1 MGNTDTKLNFRKAV
15 IQLTTKTQP
24 IEANDEAFWEQF
36 WSESVTCVQDV
47 FTLIPA
53 AEIRALREESPSNLA
68 TLCYKAVE
76 KLVLAAESG
85 CPSQNEQQTVLNC
98 VRLLTRILP
107 YIFEDPD
114 WRGFFWST
122 LPGQS
127 EEGENESPPLAQSLL
142 NAVSDLLFCPDFTVS
157 SARKSGPD
165 NPEDISTIDSCEYIW
180 EAGVGFAHSPP
191 HNSTHDQNR
200 TELLKLC
207 LTCFSETM
215 YLPPVAD
222 AHSAPNQWIQYFTS
236 TENRHALPLFTSL
249 LNCLCSY
256 DPVGYGVPYN
266 HLMFSDHREP
276 LVEGALQVLC
286 VTMENDSAATAA
298 LTVDGT
304 SGGTAMDQG
313 SDAGGSDNLFLNYL
327 SRIHREEDFGFILK
341 GITRLLNNPLTQTYL
356 PGSCK
361 RIQFYQELLVLF
373 WKMCDINKKFMF
385 FVLKS
390 SDVLDILVPIL
401 YNLNDARADQSR
413 VGLMHIGVFILLLLS
428 GERNFGVRL
437 NKPYSVRVPMD
448 IPVFTGTHAD
458 FLIIVFHKIITTGHQ
473 RLQPLFDCLL
483 TIIVNVSPYLKTL
496 SMVAS
501 TKLLHLLEAF
511 STPWFLFASPTNH
524 HLVFFLLEVFNN
536 IIQYQFDGNS
546 NLVYTII
553 RKRNIFHQLAN
564 LPVDHSAIAR
574 ALTKRGKKFAPPP
587 LDSREPQ
594 TMEGAIP
601 AAEAEPGTLK
611 ASLAATPRLDKMTE
625 KSAPDEGHRPTL
637 KEIAESTGAHN
648 VQPVSEIEDP
658 MAPPQHQGAGQG
670 ARDEGAAGGAGDSDA
685 ASSSSRPPLEKA
697 KSLPPSAVGPDAAAS
712 PSVPSPEGSGR
723 KPVKRAVS
731 IPSQSGA
738 WVATPEWVQSWKQKL
753 PLQTIMRM
761 LQVLVPQVEKICIDK
776 GLTDETE
783 ILKFL
788 QHGTLVGL
796 LPVPHPILIR
806 KYQANSGTTMW
817 FRTYLWGVIYL
828 RNVDPPIWYD
838 TNVKLFEIQRV

>member
-76 KLVLAAESG
+76 KLVAAAESG
-85 CPSQNEQQTVLNC
+85 CPSQREQQTVLNC

-122 LPGQS
+122 LPNQS
-127 EEGENESPPLAQSLL
+127 EETEIESSPLAQSLL
-142 NAVSDLLFCPDFTVS
+142 NALCDLLFCPDFTVQS
-157 SARKSGPD
+157 NRKSGPD
-165 NPEDISTIDSCEYIW
+165 NPEDMGSIDSCEYIW
-180 EAGVGFAHSPP
+180 ESGVGFAHSPP
-191 HNSTHDQNR
+191 HNFQHDQHR
-200 TELLKLC
+200 TEIIKLF

-215 YLPPVAD
+215 YLPPIAD
-222 AHSAPNQWIQYFTS
+222 AHTVPNQWIQYFTS
-236 TENRHALPLFTSL
+236 TDNRHALPLFTSL
-249 LNCLCSY
+249 LNIVCAY

-266 HLMFSDHREP
+266 HLMFTDSREQ

-286 VTMENDSAATAA
+286 VTMENESSNHNVS
-298 LTVDGT
+298 VDGT
-304 SGGTAMDQG
+304 SGGTAMDAQ
-313 SDAGGSDNLFLNYL
+313 SDTGGPDNLFVNYL
-327 SRIHREEDFGFILK
+327 SRIHREEDFAFILR

-361 RIQFYQELLVLF
+361 KIQFHQELLVLF

-385 FVLKS
+385 YVLKS
-390 SDVLDILVPIL
+390 SDVLDVLVPIL
-401 YNLNDARADQSR
+401 YFLNDARADQSR

-511 STPWFLFASPTNH
+511 STPWFLYASPTNH

-536 IIQYQFDGNS
+536 IIQYQFDGNC

-553 RKRNIFHQLAN
+553 RKRNVFHQLAN
-564 LPVDHSAIAR
+564 LPTEHATIAK
-574 ALTKRGKKFAPPP
+574 ALSKRGKKFVQLTPESGKDLP
-587 LDSREPQ
+587 
-594 TMEGAIP
+594 TMEGAMP
-601 AAEAEPGTLK
+601 AMEAEPGTLK
-611 ASLAATPRLDKMTE
+611 TTLAATPRLDRMTE
-625 KSAPDEGHRPTL
+625 KAAPDEGHSELTL
-637 KEIAESTGAHN
+637 KVLATSTGN
-648 VQPVSEIEDP
+648 INIQPPSEIQDP
-658 MAPPQHQGAGQG
+658 DSPEHNKPKAKASRSVPNSPPGSPTGSETTAKPPL
-670 ARDEGAAGGAGDSDA
+670 ARTSST
-685 ASSSSRPPLEKA
+685 SSS
-697 KSLPPSAVGPDAAAS
+697 G
-712 PSVPSPEGSGR
+712 GS
-723 KPVKRAVS
+723 
-731 IPSQSGA
+731 

-776 GLTDETE
+776 GLTDESE

-838 TNVKLFEIQRV
+838 TNVKLFEIQRI

>member
-85 CPSQNEQQTVLNC
+85 CPSQTEQQTVLNC

-157 SARKSGPD
+157 SARKTGPD

-191 HNSTHDQNR
+191 HNSAHDQNR

-222 AHSAPNQWIQYFTS
+222 AHNAPNQWIQYFTS

-256 DPVGYGVPYN
+256 DPVGFGVPYN
-266 HLMFSDHREP
+266 HLMFSDFREP
-276 LVEGALQVLC
+276 LVEIALQVLC
-286 VTMENDSAATAA
+286 VTMENDTAASSA

-304 SGGTAMDQG
+304 SGGTAMDQS

-327 SRIHREEDFGFILK
+327 SRIHREEDFAFILK

-574 ALTKRGKKFAPPP
+574 AITKRGKKFAPPP

-594 TMEGAIP
+594 TMEGAVP

-611 ASLAATPRLDKMTE
+611 ASLAATPRLDNMTE
-625 KSAPDEGHRPTL
+625 KAAPDENHQHQPTL

-658 MAPPQHQGAGQG
+658 MAPKGGDPSPAAEAAGAG
-670 ARDEGAAGGAGDSDA
+670 E
-685 ASSSSRPPLEKA
+685 SSSEAAAAASRPPLEKA
-697 KSLPPSAVGPDAAAS
+697 KSLPASAMAPDGPVS
-712 PSVPSPEGSGR
+712 PTALSQDGSGR

-731 IPSQSGA
+731 ISSQSGA

>member
-76 KLVLAAESG
+76 KLVAAAESG
-85 CPSQNEQQTVLNC
+85 CPSQREQQTVLNC

-122 LPGQS
+122 LPNQS
-127 EEGENESPPLAQSLL
+127 EETEIESSPLAQSLL
-142 NAVSDLLFCPDFTVS
+142 NALCDLLFCPDFTVQS
-157 SARKSGPD
+157 NRKSGPD
-165 NPEDISTIDSCEYIW
+165 NPEDMGSIDSCEYIW
-180 EAGVGFAHSPP
+180 ESGVGFAHSPP
-191 HNSTHDQNR
+191 HNFQHDQHR
-200 TELLKLC
+200 TEIIKLF

-215 YLPPVAD
+215 YLPPIAD
-222 AHSAPNQWIQYFTS
+222 AHTVPNQWIQYFTS
-236 TENRHALPLFTSL
+236 TDNRHALPLFTSL
-249 LNCLCSY
+249 LNIVCAY

-266 HLMFSDHREP
+266 HLMFTDSREQ

-286 VTMENDSAATAA
+286 VTMENESSNHNVS
-298 LTVDGT
+298 VDGT
-304 SGGTAMDQG
+304 SGGTAMDAQ
-313 SDAGGSDNLFLNYL
+313 SDTGGPDNLFVNYL
-327 SRIHREEDFGFILK
+327 SRIHREEDFAFILR

-361 RIQFYQELLVLF
+361 KIQFHQELLVLF

-385 FVLKS
+385 YVLKS
-390 SDVLDILVPIL
+390 SDVLDVLVPIL
-401 YNLNDARADQSR
+401 YFLNDARADQSR

-511 STPWFLFASPTNH
+511 STPWFLYASPTNH

-536 IIQYQFDGNS
+536 IIQYQFDGNC

-553 RKRNIFHQLAN
+553 RKRNVFHQLAN
-564 LPVDHSAIAR
+564 LPTEHATIAK
-574 ALTKRGKKFAPPP
+574 ALSKRGKKFVQLTPESGKDLP
-587 LDSREPQ
+587 
-594 TMEGAIP
+594 TMEGAMP
-601 AAEAEPGTLK
+601 AMEAEPGTLK
-611 ASLAATPRLDKMTE
+611 TTLAATPRLDRMTE
-625 KSAPDEGHRPTL
+625 KAAPDEGHSELTL
-637 KEIAESTGAHN
+637 KELATSTGN
-648 VQPVSEIEDP
+648 INIQPPSEIQDP
-658 MAPPQHQGAGQG
+658 DSPEHYKPKAKASRSVPNSPPGSPTGSETTAKPPL
-670 ARDEGAAGGAGDSDA
+670 ARTSST
-685 ASSSSRPPLEKA
+685 SSS
-697 KSLPPSAVGPDAAAS
+697 G
-712 PSVPSPEGSGR
+712 GS
-723 KPVKRAVS
+723 
-731 IPSQSGA
+731 

-776 GLTDETE
+776 GLTDESE

-838 TNVKLFEIQRV
+838 TNVKLFEIQRI

>member
-76 KLVLAAESG
+76 KLVAAAESG
-85 CPSQNEQQTVLNC
+85 CPSQREQQTVLNC

-122 LPGQS
+122 LPNQS
-127 EEGENESPPLAQSLL
+127 EETEIESSPLAQSLL
-142 NAVSDLLFCPDFTVS
+142 NALCDLLFCPDFTVQS
-157 SARKSGPD
+157 NRKSGPD
-165 NPEDISTIDSCEYIW
+165 NPEDMGSIDSCEYIW
-180 EAGVGFAHSPP
+180 ESGVGFAHSPP
-191 HNSTHDQNR
+191 HNFQHDQHR
-200 TELLKLC
+200 TEIIKLF

-215 YLPPVAD
+215 YLPPIAD
-222 AHSAPNQWIQYFTS
+222 AHTVPNQWIQYFTS
-236 TENRHALPLFTSL
+236 TDNRHALPLFTSL
-249 LNCLCSY
+249 LNIVCAY

-266 HLMFSDHREP
+266 HLMFTDSREQ

-286 VTMENDSAATAA
+286 VTMENESSNHNVS
-298 LTVDGT
+298 VDGT
-304 SGGTAMDQG
+304 SGGTAMDAQ
-313 SDAGGSDNLFLNYL
+313 SDTGGPDNLFVNYL
-327 SRIHREEDFGFILK
+327 SRIHREEDFAFILR

-361 RIQFYQELLVLF
+361 KIQFHQELLVLF

-385 FVLKS
+385 YVLKS
-390 SDVLDILVPIL
+390 SDVLDVLVPIL
-401 YNLNDARADQSR
+401 YFLNDARADQSR

-511 STPWFLFASPTNH
+511 STPWFLYASPTNH

-536 IIQYQFDGNS
+536 IIQYQFDGNC

-553 RKRNIFHQLAN
+553 RKRNVFHQLAN
-564 LPVDHSAIAR
+564 LPTEHATIAK
-574 ALTKRGKKFAPPP
+574 ALSKRGKKFVQLTPESGKDLP
-587 LDSREPQ
+587 
-594 TMEGAIP
+594 TMEGAMP
-601 AAEAEPGTLK
+601 AMEAEPGTLK
-611 ASLAATPRLDKMTE
+611 TTLAATPRLDRMTE
-625 KSAPDEGHRPTL
+625 KAAPDEGHSELTL
-637 KEIAESTGAHN
+637 KELATSTGN
-648 VQPVSEIEDP
+648 INIQPPSEIQDP
-658 MAPPQHQGAGQG
+658 DSPGHNKPKAKASRSVPNSPPGSPTGSETTAKPPL
-670 ARDEGAAGGAGDSDA
+670 ARTSST
-685 ASSSSRPPLEKA
+685 SSS
-697 KSLPPSAVGPDAAAS
+697 G
-712 PSVPSPEGSGR
+712 GS
-723 KPVKRAVS
+723 
-731 IPSQSGA
+731 

-776 GLTDETE
+776 GLTDESE

-838 TNVKLFEIQRV
+838 TNVKLFEIQRI

>member
-76 KLVLAAESG
+76 KLMLAAESG

-127 EEGENESPPLAQSLL
+127 EEGENESPPLAQTLL
-142 NAVSDLLFCPDFTVS
+142 NAVSDLLFCPDFTVTT
-157 SARKSGPD
+157 ARKTGPD

-191 HNSTHDQNR
+191 HNTYHDQNR

-222 AHSAPNQWIQYFTS
+222 AHAAPNQWMQYFTS

-266 HLMFSDHREP
+266 HLMFTDSREP
-276 LVEGALQVLC
+276 LVEVALQVLC
-286 VTMENDSAATAA
+286 VTMENDSSSGAV
-298 LTVDGT
+298 TVDGT
-304 SGGTAMDQG
+304 SSGTAMDQG

-327 SRIHREEDFGFILK
+327 SRIHREEDFAFILK

-553 RKRNIFHQLAN
+553 RKRNVFHQLAN
-564 LPVDHSAIAR
+564 LPVDHSSIAR
-574 ALTKRGKKFAPPP
+574 AMTKRGKKFSAPPI
-587 LDSREPQ
+587 DSREPQ

-625 KSAPDEGHRPTL
+625 KSAPDEGHRPPTL

-648 VQPVSEIEDP
+648 VQPASEIEDP
-658 MAPPQHQGAGQG
+658 MSTGDSVGAGS
-670 ARDEGAAGGAGDSDA
+670 DSDA
-685 ASSSSRPPLEKA
+685 SGKPPLEKSRSLPLSSPDTPNSPPDTPVESSSSR
-697 KSLPPSAVGPDAAAS
+697 SF
-712 PSVPSPEGSGR
+712 
-723 KPVKRAVS
+723 KRAGS
-731 IPSQSGA
+731 TTSQSGT
-738 WVATPEWVQSWKQKL
+738 WVATPEWVQTWKQKL

>member
-76 KLVLAAESG
+76 KLVAAAESG
-85 CPSQNEQQTVLNC
+85 CPSQREQQTVLNC

-122 LPGQS
+122 LPNQS
-127 EEGENESPPLAQSLL
+127 EETEIESSPLAQSLL
-142 NAVSDLLFCPDFTVS
+142 NALCDLLFCPDFTVQS
-157 SARKSGPD
+157 NRKSGPD
-165 NPEDISTIDSCEYIW
+165 NPEDMGSIDSCEYIW
-180 EAGVGFAHSPP
+180 ESGVGFAHSPP
-191 HNSTHDQNR
+191 HNFQHDQHR
-200 TELLKLC
+200 TEIIKLF

-215 YLPPVAD
+215 YLPPIAD
-222 AHSAPNQWIQYFTS
+222 AHTVPNQWIQYFTS
-236 TENRHALPLFTSL
+236 TDNRHALPLFTSL
-249 LNCLCSY
+249 LNIVCAY

-266 HLMFSDHREP
+266 HLMFTDSREQ

-286 VTMENDSAATAA
+286 VTMENESSNHNVS
-298 LTVDGT
+298 VDGT
-304 SGGTAMDQG
+304 SGGTAMDAQ
-313 SDAGGSDNLFLNYL
+313 SDTGGPDNLFVNYL
-327 SRIHREEDFGFILK
+327 SRIHREEDFAFILR

-361 RIQFYQELLVLF
+361 KIQFHQELLVLF

-385 FVLKS
+385 YVLKS
-390 SDVLDILVPIL
+390 SDVLDVLVPIL
-401 YNLNDARADQSR
+401 YFLNDARADQSR

-511 STPWFLFASPTNH
+511 STPWFLYASPTNH

-536 IIQYQFDGNS
+536 IIQYQFDGNC

-553 RKRNIFHQLAN
+553 RKRNVFHQLAN
-564 LPVDHSAIAR
+564 LPTEHATIAK
-574 ALTKRGKKFAPPP
+574 ALSKRGKKFVQLTPESGKDLP
-587 LDSREPQ
+587 
-594 TMEGAIP
+594 TMEGAMP
-601 AAEAEPGTLK
+601 AMEAEPGTLK
-611 ASLAATPRLDKMTE
+611 TTLAATPRLDRMTE
-625 KSAPDEGHRPTL
+625 KAAPDEGHSELTL
-637 KEIAESTGAHN
+637 KELATSTGN
-648 VQPVSEIEDP
+648 INIQPPSEIQDP
-658 MAPPQHQGAGQG
+658 DSPEHNKPKAKASRSVPNSPPGSPTGSETTAKPPL
-670 ARDEGAAGGAGDSDA
+670 ARTSST
-685 ASSSSRPPLEKA
+685 SSS
-697 KSLPPSAVGPDAAAS
+697 G
-712 PSVPSPEGSGR
+712 GS
-723 KPVKRAVS
+723 
-731 IPSQSGA
+731 

-776 GLTDETE
+776 GLTDESE

-817 FRTYLWGVIYL
+817 FRAYLWGVIYL

-838 TNVKLFEIQRV
+838 TNVKLFEIQRI

>member
-24 IEANDEAFWEQF
+24 IEASDESFWEQF

-76 KLVLAAESG
+76 KLVAAAESG
-85 CPSQNEQQTVLNC
+85 CPSQKEQQIVLNC
-98 VRLLTRILP
+98 VRLLTRVLP

-127 EEGENESPPLAQSLL
+127 EDSETESPPLAQSLL
-142 NAVSDLLFCPDFTVS
+142 NALSDLLFCPEFTVQS
-157 SARKSGPD
+157 SRKAGPD
-165 NPEDISTIDSCEYIW
+165 NPEDMTSIDSCEYIW

-191 HNSTHDQNR
+191 HNHTHDQNR
-200 TELLKLC
+200 TEIIKLL

-222 AHSAPNQWIQYFTS
+222 AHTSPNQWIHYFSS

-249 LNCLCSY
+249 LNIVCSY
-256 DPVGYGVPYN
+256 DPVGYGLPYN
-266 HLMFSDHREP
+266 HLMFTDSREP
-276 LVEGALQVLC
+276 LVEVALQVLC
-286 VTMENDSAATAA
+286 VSLENESSNQNVS
-298 LTVDGT
+298 VDGT
-304 SGGTAMDQG
+304 AGGTAMENGQADP
-313 SDAGGSDNLFLNYL
+313 AGPDNLFVNYL
-327 SRIHREEDFGFILK
+327 SRVHREEDFHFILR

-356 PGSCK
+356 PGSTK
-361 RIQFYQELLVLF
+361 KIQFHQELLVLF

-390 SDVLDILVPIL
+390 SDVLEVLVPIL
-401 YNLNDARADQSR
+401 YFLNDARADQSR

-437 NKPYSVRVPMD
+437 NKPYTVRVPMD

-511 STPWFLFASPTNH
+511 STPWFLYASPTNH
-524 HLVFFLLEVFNN
+524 HLVFFILEVFNN

-546 NLVYTII
+546 NLIYTII
-553 RKRNIFHQLAN
+553 RKRNVFHQLAN
-564 LPVDHSAIAR
+564 LPVEHSAIAK
-574 ALTKRGKKFAPPP
+574 ALSKRGKKFVQ
-587 LDSREPQ
+587 LTSGSDHKEPE

-601 AAEAEPGTLK
+601 ASEAEPGTLK
-611 ASLAATPRLDKMTE
+611 TSLAATPRLDKMTE
-625 KSAPDEGHRPTL
+625 KAAPDEGHGDALPPIPPM
-637 KEIAESTGAHN
+637 KELATPSGTHN
-648 VQPVSEIEDP
+648 VQPPNEIENPSESEQD
-658 MAPPQHQGAGQG
+658 QG
-670 ARDEGAAGGAGDSDA
+670 
-685 ASSSSRPPLEKA
+685 SRGKLQKA
-697 KSLPPSAVGPDAAAS
+697 KSLPTPPSS
-712 PSVPSPEGSGR
+712 PTHSVTSEGSTSR
-723 KPVKRAVS
+723 PPLSRMAS
-731 IPSQSGA
+731 TASSGG

-776 GLTDETE
+776 GLTDESE